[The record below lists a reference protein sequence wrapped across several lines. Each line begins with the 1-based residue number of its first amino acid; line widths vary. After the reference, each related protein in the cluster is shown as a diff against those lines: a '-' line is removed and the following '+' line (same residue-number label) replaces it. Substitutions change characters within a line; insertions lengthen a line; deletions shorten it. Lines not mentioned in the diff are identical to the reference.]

1 MKLQGMT
8 NAFGLSDKIFLLQ
21 IKGNGFR
28 KEDENQSNI
37 KPHSNPI
44 KEANLPGRTVD

>member
-37 KPHSNPI
+37 KPYSNSI